1 MKQRRWLAVLITP
14 STLWLLLLFL
24 LPMTTMVAYTF
35 RAGSFGAAS
44 QTFTLENYREFL
56 AGFAYH
62 RLLLRSTLIAF
73 VSSALSVI
81 LAYPLAY
88 FLAFQVG
95 SLRMTLLLI
104 IIIPAWISFLLR
116 IFAWKLILGSGGL
129 LNSFLIWVGLVDE
142 PAPILLYSQ
151 SAVIIALVY
160 SYIPFVA
167 LPIFASLQRID
178 RSLLEAA
185 ADLGSSAWRTF
196 AEVIFPLSL
205 PGVLAGFFLI
215 FIPTLGEYVT
225 PLLVGGP
232 GGVMY
237 GNVIQNQF
245 VRALNWPLG
254 AILSFAMLLMTL
266 AMILILGR
274 TVRMEDWVSE

>member
-1 MKQRRWLAVLITP
+1 MTQRRWVAALITP

-35 RAGSFGAAS
+35 RGDSFGAAS
-44 QTFTLENYREFL
+44 RTFTLDNYREFISNL
-56 AGFAYH
+56 AYH
-62 RLLLRSTLIAF
+62 RLLARSVLIAF
-73 VSSALSVI
+73 VASAVSII

-88 FLAFQVG
+88 YLVFQVG

-104 IIIPAWISFLLR
+104 IIVPAWISFLLR
-116 IFAWKLILGSGGL
+116 IFAWKLILGSGGV
-129 LNSFLIWVGLVDE
+129 LNSLLMWAGIVEE
-142 PAPILLYSQ
+142 PTPILLYSQ

-160 SYIPFVA
+160 SYVPFVA

-196 AEVIFPLSL
+196 AAVVFPLSL
-205 PGVLAGFFLI
+205 PGVLAGFFLV

-232 GGVMY
+232 GGIMY
-237 GNVIQNQF
+237 GNVIQSQF
-245 VRALNWPLG
+245 SRALNWPMG
-254 AILSFAMLLMTL
+254 ALMSFAMLLTTL
-266 AMILILGR
+266 LMIYLLGR
-274 TVRMEDWVSE
+274 AVRLEDWVSE